1 MVTLIYVTLKSSKPL
16 LRLAARGYRCSSTND
31 SPLTT
36 LKRISHLSF
45 LPSLSYFIQ
54 FISQLYHSLNK
65 YNYRKRR
72 NTNVRY
78 TQLLKIKRS
87 SHPTNTS
94 SQSPTTLHWTR
105 PIKSSRHRS
114 KQGPNNNN
122 CILDSRAWHGAI
134 ATARACPPVGRRSG
148 KK

>member
-16 LRLAARGYRCSSTND
+16 LQRLAARGYRCSSTND

-65 YNYRKRR
+65 YNYWDVTTEYKC
-72 NTNVRY
+72 
-78 TQLLKIKRS
+78 QLLKIKRS
-87 SHPTNTS
+87 SHPTNTG

-122 CILDSRAWHGAI
+122 VSAFSIRVRGV
-134 ATARACPPVGRRSG
+134 AR
-148 KK
+148 